1 MMTIADK
8 IRKYCSYQERCCQ
21 EVRVK
26 LSSFH
31 LPKQET
37 EALIQQMLNENF
49 VNEERYVECFIRG
62 KINVKK
68 WGKVKIKCELLQK
81 QIASSLIEEKLNEI
95 DNDLYINNLILLIDK
110 WKSLNE
116 GEDKMKLYR
125 FLLSKGYESNI
136 INTYIN
142 K

>member
-26 LSSFH
+26 LSSFQ
-31 LPKQET
+31 LPKQEAD
-37 EALIQQMLNENF
+37 ALLQQMIDEDF
-49 VNEERYVECFIRG
+49 VNEERFVECFIRG
-62 KINVKK
+62 KMNVKK
-68 WGKVKIKCELLQK
+68 WGRVKIKCELLQK
-81 QIASSLIEEKLNEI
+81 QIASSLIEEKLDEI